1 LFHEETIGMR
11 WANWFMV
18 AAVTIG
24 LVGCGD
30 TTSDSKKLTL
40 SIPNSVELKP
50 GEAKKATFTI
60 TRKGFDEDVKLTI
73 EGLPDGVTAEDKT
86 PTVKKGSKDVEV
98 TFKAAEGAATIEKK
112 DVVVKA
118 SGGGL
123 NPEPGKMT
131 VKVAK

>member
-1 LFHEETIGMR
+1 MR
-11 WANWFMV
+11 WTSCVVV

-24 LVGCGD
+24 LIGCGD
-30 TTSDSKKLTL
+30 TKSDTKKLTL

-50 GEAKKATFTI
+50 GEAKKATFTV
-60 TRKGFDEDVKLTI
+60 TRTGFDEDVKLTI
-73 EGLPDGVTAEDKT
+73 EGLPEGVTAEDKT
-86 PTVKKGSKDVEV
+86 PTVKKGSKEIEV

-123 NPEPGKMT
+123 NPDPAKMT